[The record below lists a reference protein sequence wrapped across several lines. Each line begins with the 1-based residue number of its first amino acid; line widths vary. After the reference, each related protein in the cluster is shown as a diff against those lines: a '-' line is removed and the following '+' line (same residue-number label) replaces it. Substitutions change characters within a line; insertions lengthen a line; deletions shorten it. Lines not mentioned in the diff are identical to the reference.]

1 MPFGID
7 PNALAV
13 RPSTILEG
21 LLQQR
26 QLEEQARRREA
37 EMRIAMARIEA
48 QRQAEEEAWRR
59 AQLSEQGALQRTQ
72 LGERGALERTL
83 LGEQGA
89 TARKEMGLKS
99 EAELERE
106 RLANELAMKRLG
118 LVSKTQEQRNKYT
131 GQGWLPVPKG
141 TPTEREK
148 LNRNLEIVTL
158 PTGERLYNPKSVE
171 EKQTI
176 DIGTIAKGS
185 KNKANFVANLVSK
198 GIKPTTANI
207 YANVYFPEKKK
218 VQVKLTAREKGI
230 RDALFGVIN
239 RKGATKGLL
248 SKDRHISK
256 KEKKVIEPYLSGGV
270 NSEINK
276 VLLKLGKPPVE
287 LKLNKTW
294 GKDYY
299 TLEPMK
305 VRFGT
310 DQDTGRRV
318 VQFPDG
324 RIVYADTGEE
334 VR

>member
-106 RLANELAMKRLG
+106 RLANELARRRLS
-118 LVSKTQEQRNKYT
+118 LTAPKYFSS
-131 GQGWLPVPKG
+131 GGNILQVNPV
-141 TPTEREK
+141 
-148 LNRNLEIVTL
+148 
-158 PTGERLYNPKSVE
+158 TGETKPVYERPETPPL
-171 EKQTI
+171 
-176 DIGTIAKGS
+176 DIGAIAKGS

-218 VQVKLTAREKGI
+218 VQVKLTAREKKI
-230 RDALFGVIN
+230 RSDLLGSPKTVGALH
-239 RKGATKGLL
+239 RHL
-248 SKDRHISK
+248 SGDE
-256 KEKKVIEPYLSGGV
+256 KEKYEYLLP
-270 NSEINK
+270 EINK